1 MLKVKFCG
9 ITNYDDAKH
18 ALDLGVEYLGFNF
31 YKKSKRYINPIEA
44 KLITRRLPA
53 TISLVGVFFN
63 SEKNEIDTIAKE
75 VSLDTIQLHG
85 DEDLDFCKSWNELKI
100 IKALRISPDTEKGHT
115 KKDCGNFIK
124 VSDYILLDKYSSK
137 EFGGTGKEI
146 EESLLEKLG
155 ENILSKSFLS
165 GGLTPENIA
174 SKIKKFTPFG
184 VDIASGI
191 EKDSNPRK
199 KDLEKMKNFLKAIA

>member
-53 TISLVGVFFN
+53 TISLVGVFVN

-85 DEDLDFCKSWNELKI
+85 DEDLDFWKSWNELKI

-115 KKDCGNFIK
+115 KKDCENFIK

>member
-53 TISLVGVFFN
+53 TISLVGVFVN

-115 KKDCGNFIK
+115 KKDCENFIK